1 VNALLGLGQALLQA
15 LDPERAHDLAV
26 NSLELGLYP
35 RTTLPD
41 DPRLAQDI
49 WGLHFENPVGMAAGF
64 DKDAR
69 VVEALLGTGFGF
81 VEVGT
86 LTPGPQAGNPR
97 PRIFRSM
104 RDRAVINRLG
114 FNNQGHAAALER
126 LRSRPRGLVGVNVGA
141 GRDADDRIADYVSG
155 VERFAAVADYLTV
168 NISSPNTP
176 GLRDLQAP
184 HALDALLMRVE
195 AARQALPGRSPPLL
209 LKLAPDL
216 DDQDLPEIVR
226 IALTHGVDGLIVSNT
241 TLARDGLNDS
251 SFAAKTGGLSGRPLF
266 FRSTRM
272 LARVYTLTGGKLPL
286 IGVGGIDSG
295 ATALTKIEAG
305 ASLLQLYTGL
315 VFEGP
320 SLIGRIKQALVQAIE
335 QASGTSLAPL
345 IGRRADA
352 WSARTLA

>member
-1 VNALLGLGQALLQA
+1 MNALLGLGRALLQA